1 VFCFEYSFQVNKEK
15 KELEIKTLR
24 YNYQG
29 NPSKKVLTETMI
41 CRIVVDKI
49 QAAMFYPGEE
59 QSFII
64 NAREIQQE
72 LNGKIQ
78 ITDTIIVE
86 FSKSFI
92 GNADAFQ
99 RDFNALIEQL
109 KKL

>member
-1 VFCFEYSFQVNKEK
+1 
-15 KELEIKTLR
+15 
-24 YNYQG
+24 
-29 NPSKKVLTETMI
+29 
-41 CRIVVDKI
+41 
-49 QAAMFYPGEE
+49 MFYPGEE

-64 NAREIQQE
+64 NAREIQLE

-99 RDFNALIEQL
+99 RDFNTLIKQIENL
-109 KKL
+109 